1 MKINGY
7 NVNIDSL
14 MEDLNIDHDFYIKRK
29 NGLMLKDSQ
38 IKILERY
45 HIFYQNYNSLSSLLF
60 EIEEVLN
67 EMPDAEELEKI
78 SEELSELHYYNE
90 TNK

>member
-7 NVNIDSL
+7 DINIDSL
-14 MEDLNIDHDFYIKRK
+14 MEDLNIEHDFYIKRK

-45 HIFYQNYNSLSSLLF
+45 HIFYQHYNSLSSLLF
-60 EIEEVLN
+60 EVEEVLN
-67 EMPDAEELEKI
+67 EIEADELEKVA
-78 SEELSELHYYNE
+78 EELSELHYYHE

>member
-1 MKINGY
+1 MKIKGED
-7 NVNIDSL
+7 VNLDSL
-14 MEDLNIDHDFYIKRK
+14 IDELNIDHDFYVKRK

-38 IKILERY
+38 IQTLERY
-45 HIFYQNYNSLSSLLF
+45 HIIYSQFQDLSSLLF

-67 EMPDAEELEKI
+67 EMPEAEDLEAV
-78 SEELSELHYYNE
+78 SMELSELHYYNE

>member
-7 NVNIDSL
+7 DVNIDSL

-29 NGLMLKDSQ
+29 NGLTLKDSQ

-45 HIFYQNYNSLSSLLF
+45 HIFYQNYNNLSFLLF

-67 EMPDAEELEKI
+67 EMPEAEELEKL